1 MKEPREFRTRINTEK
16 TDLYRFRKTKPF
28 ESVVFR
34 NIRVLFF
41 GLLLLTSCQSY
52 QKTDLR
58 TLSPT
63 ETLVYLE
70 TNNLGETLQTL
81 TQSKSFQELSKS
93 SPDFSALKNIQV
105 AVVVTGF
112 ETSEKQITDESAIL
126 NFKPRFAL
134 IADTHAWESTAV
146 SLVEN
151 QIGRFV
157 RERYGEDAKLDKG
170 EKNGIKFFNW
180 TSKDNQKIFSSITG
194 SLIFVGNDET
204 IIEKC
209 LAVKKGE
216 ADNLLK
222 NQDFVRAVEKEKDE
236 KNLAFGYVSTDG
248 VAQIANLAGVS
259 VAIGTS
265 EEDIVR
271 SFIAKILPVLVQKTA
286 KEVVWTARK
295 NEQGIEDNLTIKTDA
310 EISGVWKETLVGANN
325 PKFEAAPFLPT
336 EFNSFTRYNLQNPQ
350 IAWRSVLLTSSKQLD
365 AVSGKILADA
375 SGDFFEPYGI
385 ANAETFLSAVGN
397 EIVTVRFD
405 EEGDETAVIAEIKD
419 IEKLKKSISPEINFK
434 LQPEKQGAAEIWQSA
449 DKSLTAAIVENKL
462 ILGETESVLKC
473 LQAREGKESFAF
485 SPYSQSFTISNA
497 ASITI
502 GKDIETAKKIVEVL
516 GNPKEENKTISSIY
530 LTETRFDSN
539 GIERKTIS
547 DFGFLGMII
556 EQFEGEN

>member
-1 MKEPREFRTRINTEK
+1 MK
-16 TDLYRFRKTKPF
+16 
-28 ESVVFR
+28 SVK
-34 NIRVLFF
+34 VLVLIIFS
-41 GLLLLTSCQSY
+41 LLIFSCQSA

-58 TLSPT
+58 TLAPL

-70 TNNLGETLQTL
+70 SNNLGETLQTL
-81 TQSKSFQELSKS
+81 TQNKSFQELSKS
-93 SPDFSALKNIQV
+93 STDFSSLKNIQV

-126 NFKPRFAL
+126 NFKPHFAL

-170 EKNGIKFFNW
+170 EKNGVKFFHW
-180 TSKDNQKIFSSITG
+180 TSKDSQKIFASITG
-194 SLIFVGNDET
+194 SLIFIGNDET

-216 ADNLLK
+216 GDNLLK
-222 NQDFVRAVEKEKDE
+222 NQNFVTAFEKSKDE

-248 VAQIANLAGVS
+248 IAQLANLAGVS
-259 VAIGTS
+259 VAIGVS
-265 EEDIVR
+265 EEDVIR

-295 NEQGIEDNLTIKTDA
+295 TEQGIEDNLTIKTDS
-310 EISGVWKETLVGANN
+310 EISSVWKETLIGANN

-365 AVSGKILADA
+365 AVSGKVLAEA
-375 SGDFFEPYGI
+375 SGSFFDPYGVSD
-385 ANAETFLSAVGN
+385 AETFLSAIGN
-397 EIVTVRFD
+397 EIVVVRFD
-405 EEGDETAVIAEIKD
+405 EEGDETAVITEIKD
-419 IEKLKKSISPEINFK
+419 VEKLKKSISTEINFK
-434 LQPEKQGAAEIWQSA
+434 SQSEKQNAAEIWKSA
-449 DKSLTAAIVENKL
+449 DKSLTAAFIENKL
-462 ILGETESVLKC
+462 ILGETESVVQC
-473 LQAREGKESFAF
+473 LQAKERKESFAF
-485 SPYSQSFTISNA
+485 SAYSQSFTIGNA
-497 ASITI
+497 ASLTI
-502 GKDIETAKKIVEVL
+502 SKDSETAKKIVEVL
-516 GNPKEENKTISSIY
+516 GNPKEENKTVTNIY

-539 GIERKTIS
+539 GIERKTVS
-547 DFGFLGMII
+547 DFGYLGMVI
-556 EQFEGEN
+556 EQFAAEN